1 MVREKVSYY
10 DKNWKEYDKWYDRHQ
25 AIYQSE
31 IKALEKTV
39 PSGRGL
45 EIGVGTGRF
54 AHAFSV
60 PVGLDPS
67 FNMLKLAKKR
77 NIKVVQG
84 FGEWLPFKK
93 ESFDFI
99 LIVFTIEFVR
109 NPHLFLKEAL
119 RTLKRKG
126 AFFLGILDRNSRWGK
141 YYEKKITQSKAY
153 STFCSRAPKEI
164 LEILENIGMEFQEA
178 FQTLFH
184 PPPEIK
190 QVEEPKRGFGQ
201 GGFVV
206 IKAKKI

>member
-1 MVREKVSYY
+1 MVREKLSYY
-10 DKNWKEYDKWYDRHQ
+10 DKNWREYDKWYDRHH

-60 PVGLDPS
+60 PFGLDPS

-93 ESFDFI
+93 ESFNFI

-109 NPHLFLKEAL
+109 NPHVFLKEAV
-119 RTLKRKG
+119 RTLERKG
-126 AFFLGILDRNSRWGK
+126 AFYLGILDRNSRWGK

-153 STFCSRAPKEI
+153 RAFCSRTPKEI

-184 PPPEIK
+184 PPPDIK